1 MLNLERLRV
10 LHAVALTG
18 SVAGA
23 AQVLHVTTS
32 AVSQQMAR
40 LERET
45 GHRLAERHGR
55 GIRLTEAG
63 LLLSGGAGRLLAQAE
78 EVEAALAGYSGS
90 VTGKLA
96 VAAFATAVR
105 GLLPGALQ
113 DLRSRYPDL
122 SVSVSEQEPHEAL
135 PALRR
140 GDVDIAIVQDWAGAR
155 LDVPGGLSRMDL
167 IDDPFDAALPAGHPL
182 AARESIT
189 VAELAADD
197 WITWSTGQICHDWL
211 TATLRASGVQPR
223 ILHTASEHSTQLAL
237 VAAGLGTALVPRL
250 GRDPA
255 PPQIRFV
262 PVDPPPVRH
271 VFALWRASSAARP
284 AIMATVEALRPARA
298 VGPPSGMVGW
308 S

>member
-63 LLLSGGAGRLLAQAE
+63 LLLAGGAGRLLAQAE

-90 VTGKLA
+90 VTGKLT

-122 SVSVSEQEPHEAL
+122 SVSVSEQEPHEAI

-140 GDVDIAIVQDWAGAR
+140 GDVDIAIVQDWAGAP
-155 LDVPGGLSRMDL
+155 LDVPGGLSRMGL

-189 VAELAADD
+189 VAELATDD

-211 TATLRASGVQPR
+211 TATLRASGVQPQ

-298 VGPPSGMVGW
+298 AGSPSGMVGW